1 MDIDFFSFLTWLV
14 FAEAEFNFFN
24 KMAHTSYESPTQSEL
39 YIACLCFQKTV
50 LNNQIHRFDKD
61 IFCHEDVSPV
71 SAICRYSAYKNEVV
85 TVIWPHYQYKAKAI
99 TVCGKL

>member
-39 YIACLCFQKTV
+39 YIACLCFQKT
-50 LNNQIHRFDKD
+50 R
-61 IFCHEDVSPV
+61 C
-71 SAICRYSAYKNEVV
+71 
-85 TVIWPHYQYKAKAI
+85 
-99 TVCGKL
+99 